1 MKTKLEGSL
10 NIPLSKNSRLSSA
23 PVPLVGGKVCRMVL
37 FNMRLGQSYD
47 FVLNRLRSEID
58 FAEMNRRE
66 VSKTTLLAAG
76 AVS

>member
-47 FVLNRLRSEID
+47 FVLTDSDGRLISPRWI
-58 FAEMNRRE
+58 AER
-66 VSKTTLLAAG
+66 
-76 AVS
+76 